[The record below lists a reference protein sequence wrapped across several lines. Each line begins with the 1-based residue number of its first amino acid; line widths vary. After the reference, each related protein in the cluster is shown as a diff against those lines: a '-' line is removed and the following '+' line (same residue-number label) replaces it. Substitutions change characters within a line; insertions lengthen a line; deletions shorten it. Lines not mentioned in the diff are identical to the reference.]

1 MPHIGR
7 VSDERRLSPAPIKSR
22 EHEVLDANFG
32 SSRHSGG
39 SEESASGQGRQRLAL
54 HCDKRGVR
62 KLAPRTSQEPGG
74 PRSRIS
80 NATWIALGFC
90 PRKHGIDDRR
100 RSGGCTRTSAFPG
113 RSESTEHIAQRVRPS
128 PDRMRDPCDNILG
141 RDGSVPHQIGLSAA
155 ESWYARCPQRPAKCR
170 EGALVGHLLLQRPVC
185 VDARARGGRATRY
198 TRRCI
203 DVLVAARVPNQDE
216 ALLPLNRS
224 TGSSLTI
231 EHASH

>member
-1 MPHIGR
+1 MG
-7 VSDERRLSPAPIKSR
+7 SR
-22 EHEVLDANFG
+22 TARDPPVRSSLVKQEVLDANCG

-39 SEESASGQGRQRLAL
+39 NDVSASGQGRQRLAL

-74 PRSRIS
+74 PRSRIN
-80 NATWIALGFC
+80 NATGIALGFR

-100 RSGGCTRTSAFPG
+100 RSEDCARTSTFPG
-113 RSESTEHIAQRVRPS
+113 RSEGTEHFAQRVRPS
-128 PDRMRDPCDNILG
+128 PVRMLDPCDNVLG
-141 RDGSVPHQIGLSAA
+141 RDGSVPHQVGLSAA
-155 ESWYARCPQRPAKCR
+155 ESWFGRCPQRPVECR
-170 EGALVGHLLLQRPVC
+170 ERALVGNVFLRQPVC
-185 VDARARGGRATRY
+185 VDARARGGRATRL

-203 DVLVAARVPNQDE
+203 DVLVAARVPSHSE

-224 TGSSLTI
+224 TASSLTI